1 MAIAIREFST
11 PNYAEHI
18 PADDKEERT
27 IQKIEKFATFLN
39 ELPWFSK
46 KEKAPTEVKEE
57 GIADN
62 TGVLKKDADEAAQ
75 QAMLNG
81 ADIGELARK
90 KAEGAAPLGT
100 SVELQIMRDA
110 GNDSDAFGRALSAA
124 FDKRGFVDGGGM
136 PARQFVVDKNDPDDV
151 RTWQE
156 KFGMTGKDVDGIWGK
171 KTQAAYEKYIGG

>member
-1 MAIAIREFST
+1 MAIGLREFTT
-11 PNYAEHI
+11 PDYASHI
-18 PADDKEERT
+18 PAEDKEERT

-46 KEKAPTEVKEE
+46 KEVAPSEVKEE

-81 ADIGELARK
+81 ADIGQLARQ

-100 SVELQIMRDA
+100 SVELQLMRNAKDTDEFA
-110 GNDSDAFGRALSAA
+110 KALEAA
-124 FDKRGFVDGGGM
+124 ELKRIPIDGGNM
-136 PARQFVVDKNDPDDV
+136 TARSFVVDKNDPDDV
-151 RTWQE
+151 RTWQA
-156 KFGMTGKDVDGIWGK
+156 KFGMTGKDVDGVWGP
-171 KTQAAYEKYIGG
+171 KTQKAYEAYISK